1 MFKCAGGDT
10 STCACISRQTG
21 RSSVAQE
28 VKRWSAVLA
37 VPCSSPAG
45 SRGFPDVNGVPLCSQ
60 SCYNGIHYNSKLLT
74 NVLLICTKRLFVQN
88 V

>member
-28 VKRWSAVLA
+28 AKRWSAVLA

-45 SRGFPDVNGVPLCSQ
+45 SRGFPDVNGVP
-60 SCYNGIHYNSKLLT
+60 IHYNSKCLY
-74 NVLLICTKRLFVQN
+74 NVILICTKRLFVQN

>member
-21 RSSVAQE
+21 RSSVGQE

-60 SCYNGIHYNSKLLT
+60 SCYNAFITTANFFIMS
-74 NVLLICTKRLFVQN
+74 F
-88 V
+88 